1 MAITK
6 DAVLYYRVSTS
17 SVEQD
22 TSYIAQ
28 SNYKS
33 SDYNIV
39 RKYGDKGT
47 GTQVLNRKQFCE
59 MILEC
64 GVDIKEVEGQILFIP
79 SSEREA
85 KYNTILVSH
94 TSRFMRNQLLM
105 KSLLRALTIKEV
117 EVIFLDMGRSSLD
130 KDIDFVLNIL
140 FLLDEQESRNT
151 SQKVHTGLRK
161 AREQRQYLHIGNGKI
176 FGFDYIKSENK
187 LVKNKE
193 EAPIIKQI
201 FYSYAEEGKSTRQIA
216 KEVNLTPSRVL
227 EILKNERYAGWNG
240 YGKYTVNKLDNIN
253 VKNKEYDIFPTDRIE
268 AIISKE
274 IWDKCQEIRKSRS
287 VRNRGIKNNTYPLSS
302 KIVCNV
308 CGKKFYHKGSNKKGD
323 LWECSSKKNNGS
335 CDSVCV
341 NEDAIKKFLVSDKGI
356 EYYISTIEQLID
368 VVLSNYETKDK
379 AALEKELEEIGKKE
393 NKLIDLYMEALIAKD
408 EYSNRLNG
416 FKKQKEILESEIA
429 NINNFNKYYEDTIKL
444 KESYIGILNNYL
456 SMINGDKVQE
466 VFKEVREIQ
475 IGRVYDKEKE
485 KIESEV
491 AGFSFKGFEA
501 LHKLIEDIKFNDT
514 GKFKK

>member
-1 MAITK
+1 MKENTK

-17 SVEQD
+17 SIEQD
-22 TSYIAQ
+22 TSFITQ

-39 RKYGDKGT
+39 KRYGDKGT

-59 MILEC
+59 MIFDC
-64 GVDIKEVEGQILFIP
+64 GVDIKEVEGQILFI
-79 SSEREA
+79 SSEER
-85 KYNTILVSH
+85 KSKHSTILVSH

-105 KSLLRALTIKEV
+105 KSLLRALTLKNV
-117 EVIFLDMGRSSLD
+117 EVIFLDMGKSSLD

-151 SQKVHTGLRK
+151 SQKVHNGLKK

-201 FYSYAEEGKSTRQIA
+201 FYSYANEDKSTRQIA
-216 KEVNLTPSRVL
+216 KEVNLPPSRIL
-227 EILKNERYAGWNG
+227 EIIKNERYAGWNG

-287 VRNRGIKNNTYPLSS
+287 LGRRGIKNNTYPLSS
-302 KIVCNV
+302 KIVCSV
-308 CGKKFYHKGSNKKGD
+308 CGKKLYHKGSNKKGD
-323 LWECSSKKNNGS
+323 LWECSSKKNNIA
-335 CDSVCV
+335 CDNVCV
-341 NEDAIKKFLVSDKGI
+341 NEDTIRKFLLSDYGI
-356 EYYISTIEQLID
+356 KHYIGTIEQLID
-368 VVLSNYETKDK
+368 SILNNYETKDK
-379 AALEKELEEIGKKE
+379 TLLERELDDIEQKH
-393 NKLIDLYMEALIAKD
+393 NKLIDLYMESLITKGEYTKRID
-408 EYSNRLNG
+408 EFNN
-416 FKKQKEILESEIA
+416 KKQILQEQID
-429 NINNFNKYYEDTIKL
+429 NINNFNKYYEDTVRL
-444 KESYIGILNNYL
+444 KKSYINILSNYL
-456 SMINGDKVQE
+456 NMIYEGKEKE
-466 VFKEVREIQ
+466 VFKEVKEIQ
-475 IGRVYDKEKE
+475 IGRTFNKEKD
-485 KIESEV
+485 KIESDV
-491 AGFSFKGFEA
+491 VGFSFKGFEQ
-501 LHKLIEDIKFNDT
+501 LNKLIEGIDFNDT
-514 GKFKK
+514 GRFI